1 MQTSVDFYEIY
12 DYAYPPFYTSSY
24 FIAAISIGIIII
36 SIGIY
41 FYFKKRKHSITAWD
55 WAITELN
62 KINFDYCKTK
72 NDYKK
77 MYFSLTQTLKKYFNL
92 RYQWQTEDKTDDEL
106 LLLLQAHAFESALL
120 EQLKKIFT
128 DALWIKFANEDALKS
143 QACDDVKII
152 RNIIQK
158 TIPEEK

>member
-12 DYAYPPFYTSSY
+12 DYAYPPFYTSPY
-24 FIAAISIGIIII
+24 FIIASIIIVILIII
-36 SIGIY
+36 SIY
-41 FYFKKRKHSITAWD
+41 LYFKKNKRSIASWD
-55 WAITELN
+55 WAIAELN
-62 KINFDYCKTK
+62 KINFDHCKTK

-77 MYFSLTQTLKKYFNL
+77 MYFSLTQILKKYFNL

-106 LLLLQAHAFESALL
+106 LLFLQVHNFEHTLL
-120 EQLKKIFT
+120 EQLKKIFSS
-128 DALWIKFANEDALKS
+128 ALWIKFANEEALKS
-143 QACDDVKII
+143 QACDDIKNI